1 MDRLKEML
9 KNDTEIINAI
19 SSPTEEKEEN
29 VEYAEITAYSLE
41 EALEKAAKKL
51 NASIAD
57 LEYTILE
64 KGKSGFLGIGKK
76 PFRILVKRTLPEV
89 PPEVSALLQKTKEAE
104 KRKIDRDGS
113 FKIRVKKSGIF
124 LTVYPPEGR
133 GRKIGLQE
141 VLNGLYARSIQ
152 NYDAGAVERAVK
164 EAKGEPVKIGEWTP
178 NPEYDGKMAL
188 EITEDEMKVYLTLY
202 PPRKYGRI
210 VEPDDVL
217 AELQKRG
224 VVFGIKEDVIK
235 EAIEKDKYNQPILI
249 AEGIPAKDGEDAK
262 VDYKF
267 RIEKEVQFEE
277 DESGRIDFKSLDL
290 VENVVVGQVLAVKV
304 PATKGQIGKT
314 VTGKEIPA
322 KDGKDI
328 NLAVYSGKGTRLT
341 EDGMQIV
348 AEINGQVVYTKGK
361 VSVEPVYEVKGDVNL
376 ETGNIVFLGT
386 VVVWGNVE
394 DGFSVKAAGNIEV
407 KGNVGKAQLEAEGDI
422 IIKQGLLGKDEA
434 EVIAGNDI
442 IAKFIERAKRVEAGR
457 DVIVAEG
464 IMHSY
469 VDAGKR
475 VICNGR
481 RAIIVGG
488 RIRAGEEVNAKV
500 LGSPSYTPTEIEV
513 GIDPKARQQLMDLL
527 EEQRQLKEELR
538 ELSMNITTLENQ
550 KRAGGGRLSPER
562 EEMLLNMIQRR
573 EEITPRLEE
582 IDEQIAEL
590 RSFLA
595 TLEEKGKICVQNV
608 VHPRV
613 KIVIKDANLEVRDP
627 FKYVTFV
634 QEGGNIKVLPY
645 QEAKVTEKKFTGRRR

>member
-217 AELQKRG
+217 SELQKRG